1 MDNNTLT
8 GTYFSPQESADIREW
23 FGMPP
28 EQIDADTLKKTL
40 RELRARFHPDNFE
53 KFGDATVKQLATD
66 RFQRI
71 EQLAEK
77 LQAWMEGKL
86 PQTPAASNPA
96 GAVFGPDARFAYQ
109 SMKIEIRTGDKDLK
123 YHLFGS
129 FYRWLTLG
137 EKFKIPQAG
146 NAWLIADEE
155 YRGRNIGFQETI
167 RFYLTFDENDPVDA
181 IVDWLWQKIEGR
193 ADALL
198 IEGEPVAS
206 SHEAILLN
214 IKQRSYRRLAAAN
227 D

>member
-1 MDNNTLT
+1 MNNHTMT
-8 GTYFSPQESADIREW
+8 GTYFTPQESADIREW
-23 FGMPP
+23 FGLAP
-28 EQIDADTLKKTL
+28 EQIDAEILKKTL
-40 RELRARFHPDNFE
+40 RELRAKYHPDNFE

-77 LQAWMEGKL
+77 LQAWFEGKL
-86 PQTPAASNPA
+86 PQLPDAPAPP
-96 GAVFGPDARFAYQ
+96 GATFGPDARFAFQ

-167 RFYLTFDENDPVDA
+167 RFYLSFDENDPVDA
-181 IVDWLWQKIEGR
+181 IVDWLWGKIESR

-206 SHEAILLN
+206 SYEAILLN
-214 IKQRSYRRLAAAN
+214 IKRRSYRRLASSTG
-227 D
+227 